1 MTAEGR
7 IGFEIGIG
15 LPCVI
20 LIILRAWLL
29 SRFKR
34 ARFGNSVTNAALYL
48 TLLCIIGCNGCNIW
62 ISAKII
68 KYQHVDVTWD
78 PTTGVPLPLLQT
90 TLKISVALK
99 YFYVVG
105 LYAAKAALFGIFVEM
120 EQYLERRL
128 RVFVKVAIWVTVAVF
143 VANLLLTML
152 WCLPFDRSWSMNP
165 KTLCSTFRSMVVVGF
180 GTATNILTDLAII
193 AIPLFIL
200 RTLPLRRRELY
211 AIAFILFLGL
221 ICIAA
226 SIVRFVFLWDFIYGY
241 GDHKFPLSHENFIV
255 YASEIEVVIAIW
267 AGCLPALR
275 ALLRHNRTSVSGSGM
290 PPNCFSNNGP
300 NDGSRSINTLGMGNT
315 GAFSPQP
322 IDPGDR
328 ENSVT
333 VRPSSWTGNPIVAK
347 GFGYGGYG
355 AGRDA
360 AEVEMKRHSSRQQNS
375 RAGDCERHNVG
386 DDIDHKS
393 SLDSERDGSDF
404 EMRSIIPLSPRRS
417 PQFKVR

>member
-1 MTAEGR
+1 
-7 IGFEIGIG
+7 
-15 LPCVI
+15 
-20 LIILRAWLL
+20 
-29 SRFKR
+29 
-34 ARFGNSVTNAALYL
+34 
-48 TLLCIIGCNGCNIW
+48 
-62 ISAKII
+62 
-68 KYQHVDVTWD
+68 
-78 PTTGVPLPLLQT
+78 
-90 TLKISVALK
+90 
-99 YFYVVG
+99 
-105 LYAAKAALFGIFVEM
+105 
-120 EQYLERRL
+120 
-128 RVFVKVAIWVTVAVF
+128 
-143 VANLLLTML
+143 
-152 WCLPFDRSWSMNP
+152 
-165 KTLCSTFRSMVVVGF
+165 
-180 GTATNILTDLAII
+180 
-193 AIPLFIL
+193 
-200 RTLPLRRRELY
+200 
-211 AIAFILFLGL
+211 
-221 ICIAA
+221 
-226 SIVRFVFLWDFIYGY
+226 
-241 GDHKFPLSHENFIV
+241 
-255 YASEIEVVIAIW
+255 
-267 AGCLPALR
+267 
-275 ALLRHNRTSVSGSGM
+275 M